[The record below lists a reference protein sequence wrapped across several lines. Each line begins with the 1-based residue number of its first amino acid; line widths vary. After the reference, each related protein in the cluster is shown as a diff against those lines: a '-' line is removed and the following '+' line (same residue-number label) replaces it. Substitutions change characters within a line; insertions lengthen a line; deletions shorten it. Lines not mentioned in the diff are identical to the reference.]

1 MSSFLIT
8 GTNRGLGLA
17 ITKYLVSL
25 PASKVS
31 IIFATAR
38 SESAE
43 LKEVIASSS
52 GRAIFVK
59 LETTVEESVKEAI
72 SQVKNALGGN
82 GLDVLINNAGA
93 SAWSPGWTEKFT
105 DLNKLFNINV
115 TGTHMVTTYFLP
127 LLRKGELK
135 KVGNMTST
143 LGSITLAPTVAEWPL
158 LSYKVSKTALNA
170 LTVQYALELQ
180 KEGFVFVAMNPGW
193 VQTDMGDAAADIT
206 AAEAA
211 KATVDLLF
219 AAGEKDNGTHRMLH
233 VPGKENNVGV
243 NQYEGGLRPW

>member
-1 MSSFLIT
+1 MSSFFVT

-31 IIFATAR
+31 TVFATAR

-52 GRAIFVK
+52 SRAVFVK
-59 LETTVEESVKEAI
+59 LETTVEESVKEAV
-72 SQVKNALGGN
+72 SQVEKALGGK

-93 SAWSPGWTEKFT
+93 CAWPPQWTEKLT
-105 DLNKLFNINV
+105 DLNELFNINV

-127 LLRKGELK
+127 LLRKAELK
-135 KVGNMTST
+135 KVGNTTST
-143 LGSITLAPTVAEWPL
+143 LSSITLAQTVAEWPL
-158 LSYKVSKTALNA
+158 LSYKVSKTAMNA

-180 KEGFVFVAMNPGW
+180 KEGFVFIAMNPGW
-193 VQTDMGDAAADIT
+193 VQAGMGDAAADIT

-211 KATVDLLF
+211 KATIDLLF
-219 AAGEKDNGTHRMLH
+219 AVGEKDNGTHRMLH

-243 NQYEGGLRPW
+243 NQYEGGIRPW